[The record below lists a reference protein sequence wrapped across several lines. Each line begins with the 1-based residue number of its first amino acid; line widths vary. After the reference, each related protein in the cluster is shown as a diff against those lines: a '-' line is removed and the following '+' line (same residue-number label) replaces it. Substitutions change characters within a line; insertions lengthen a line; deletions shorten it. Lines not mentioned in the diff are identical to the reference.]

1 MLFGY
6 LDELARLIPGARRQ
20 EIPGVS
26 SPEAAA
32 ETARLIGAF
41 LDG

>member
-6 LDELARLIPGARRQ
+6 LDELGRLVPGARQQ
-20 EIPGVS
+20 EIPGVGT
-26 SPEAAA
+26 PEAAR

-41 LDG
+41 LDD